1 MVPSGRMRVLLLSA
15 CVLIAP
21 AMAVADDQLAEAR
34 RLYNLGQFDA
44 AERAARDAA
53 ANVATI
59 DRARVVL
66 GRIHLERY
74 RRSSDP
80 ADLAAARAALGA
92 TDTRALD
99 ARERVELSVGLAE
112 ALYFEERFGAAA
124 ELFES
129 AMDGAAALGPAA
141 QDRLLD
147 WWATALDRLAQTR
160 EGAERTQVFD
170 RITAR
175 MSRELALD
183 PGSTPAGY
191 WVVAAARGCGDL
203 DRALDAAAA
212 SWVRAIYARDRG
224 LALRADLDRLVVQ
237 AILPERAARQPA
249 KEQKTALAAMLADW
263 DAFKERWSR

>member
-1 MVPSGRMRVLLLSA
+1 MRVLVLCA
-15 CVLIAP
+15 CLLIAP
-21 AMAVADDQLAEAR
+21 AVALADEQLAEAR
-34 RLYNLGQFDA
+34 RLYNLGQYDA

-59 DRARVVL
+59 DGARVVL

-74 RRSSDP
+74 RRSIDP

-99 ARERVELSVGLAE
+99 ARERVELAVGLAE

-129 AMDGAAALGPAA
+129 AFGGAAALGPAA
-141 QDRLLD
+141 QERLLD
-147 WWATALDRLAQTR
+147 WWATALDRLAQTLQ
-160 EGAERTQVFD
+160 GPERTAIFD
-170 RITAR
+170 RIAAR
-175 MSRELALD
+175 MGRELDAD

-191 WVVAAARGCGDL
+191 WVVAAARGRGDL

-212 SWVRAIYARDRG
+212 SWVRAIYASDRG

-237 AILPERAARQPA
+237 AILPERAARQSA

>member
-1 MVPSGRMRVLLLSA
+1 MRVLVLFA

-21 AMAVADDQLAEAR
+21 ALAVAGEQLAEAR
-34 RLYNLGQFDA
+34 RLYNLGQYDA

-53 ANVATI
+53 ANAATL

-74 RRSSDP
+74 RRSTDP

-92 TDTRALD
+92 TDTRGLD
-99 ARERVELSVGLAE
+99 ARERVELAVGLAE
-112 ALYFEERFGAAA
+112 ALYFEEHFGAAA

-129 AMDGAAALGPAA
+129 AFAGAAALGPAA
-141 QDRLLD
+141 QERLLD
-147 WWATALDRLAQTR
+147 WWATALDRLAQAR
-160 EGAERTQVFD
+160 QGPERAAIFD
-170 RITAR
+170 RIAVR
-175 MSRELALD
+175 MGRELDTD

-191 WVVAAARGCGDL
+191 WVVAAARGRGDL
-203 DRALDAAAA
+203 DDALDAAGA

-237 AILPERAARQPA
+237 AILPDRAGRLPA

-263 DAFKERWSR
+263 EAFKERWSR

>member
-1 MVPSGRMRVLLLSA
+1 MRALLLSA
-15 CVLIAP
+15 CILAAP
-21 AMAVADDQLAEAR
+21 AMAAAGEQLAEAR
-34 RLYNLGQFDA
+34 RLYNLGQYDA

-53 ANVATI
+53 ANVATV

-99 ARERVELSVGLAE
+99 ARERVELAVGLAE
-112 ALYFEERFGAAA
+112 ALYFEDRFGAAA

-129 AMDGAAALGPAA
+129 AFPGAVALGPAA
-141 QDRLLD
+141 QERLLD

-160 EGAERTQVFD
+160 QGPDRAAIFD
-170 RITAR
+170 RIAER
-175 MSRELALD
+175 MTRQLERD
-183 PGSTPAGY
+183 PGSAPAGY
-191 WVVAAARGCGDL
+191 WVVAAARGRGDV
-203 DRALDAAAA
+203 DAALDAAAA

-224 LALRADLDRLVVQ
+224 LTLRADLDRLVVQ
-237 AILPERAARQPA
+237 AIIPERASKHPV
-249 KEQKTALAAMLADW
+249 KEQKAALAAMLADW
-263 DAFKERWSR
+263 EAFKVRWSR